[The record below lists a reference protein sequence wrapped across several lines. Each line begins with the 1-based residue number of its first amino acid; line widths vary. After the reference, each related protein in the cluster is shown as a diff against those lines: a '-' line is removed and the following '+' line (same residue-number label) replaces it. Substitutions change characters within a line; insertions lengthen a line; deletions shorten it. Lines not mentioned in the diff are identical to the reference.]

1 MKVFMDRINC
11 PCWQAS
17 CESSFGWRLVHLLN
31 GKILP
36 GGCMVDFEDDNQ
48 KAITF
53 YIHDHDGD
61 KVLEVNDKNWPDA
74 YDSWLL
80 LWQRKENNLVQ
91 G

>member
-36 GGCMVDFEDDNQ
+36 GGCMVDFEDDDQ

-80 LWQRKENNLVQ
+80 LWQRKENQSAQ

>member
-1 MKVFMDRINC
+1 MKVFMDRLSC

-74 YDSWLL
+74 YDSWLT
-80 LWQRKENNLVQ
+80 LWQRQAGTGNH
-91 G
+91 